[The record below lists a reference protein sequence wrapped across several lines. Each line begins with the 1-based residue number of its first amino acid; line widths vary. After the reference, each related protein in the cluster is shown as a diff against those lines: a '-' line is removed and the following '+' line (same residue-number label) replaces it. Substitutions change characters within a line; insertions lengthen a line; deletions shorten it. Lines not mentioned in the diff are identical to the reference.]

1 MTFSVRPGCLCGTT
15 VILDWTILRWRE
27 LSFAMKDLQP
37 PPLSLSSTSTLGCVN
52 QKCLQTL
59 PRVPRGA
66 KLLLVENNGLDRP
79 GFNSSFCHLL
89 AVRPWANDLIS
100 LSILWVNWNRNMTS
114 MWSAVPRWAVS
125 EVTDVQ
131 PLAWLLAQGKCS
143 INVSYTSCFYYLDT
157 AFWWREMPIMLLSVT
172 AAHQMLKNVVRN
184 KNLLRCVDL
193 PWQNIPYTGMYWH
206 EYWRDYRQIQH
217 LRIHF
222 YAIMKEI
229 SPIWS
234 QMMLISIR
242 ARRTIS

>member
-1 MTFSVRPGCLCGTT
+1 
-15 VILDWTILRWRE
+15 
-27 LSFAMKDLQP
+27 MKDLQP
-37 PPLSLSSTSTLGCVN
+37 PPLSLSSTSTLVVSTKNARRHCQGFPGVQNCSW
-52 QKCLQTL
+52 LRT
-59 PRVPRGA
+59 
-66 KLLLVENNGLDRP
+66 NGLDRP
-79 GFNSSFCHLL
+79 GFNSWFCHLL

-100 LSILWVNWNRNMTS
+100 LSVLWVNWNRNMTR

-217 LRIHF
+217 LRIHCF
-222 YAIMKEI
+222 AIMKEI